1 MLGRP
6 NGNERLCRAA
16 ALCRPIAA
24 SPVAPRSTSKWLARF
39 ALALLVLAAEL
50 TGRSLTHR
58 IDVGRHVASP
68 SYHDAAYYPFVLG
81 AVKIGVAL
89 MLARLA
95 WRFFGARRVASM
107 LGATPRLRIGLSWR
121 LWLAA
126 FLGTTLVYLAQVN
139 AEHALLHTSAV
150 PVFAVLAVF
159 VAALYRT
166 AERFLGDY
174 ELIAAHAVHLVR
186 RVAAHRPALARPH
199 ATDALSPRKR
209 FGVAFESRPPPQ
221 PAV

>member
-1 MLGRP
+1 MR
-6 NGNERLCRAA
+6 
-16 ALCRPIAA
+16 
-24 SPVAPRSTSKWLARF
+24 KWLARL

-58 IDVGRHVASP
+58 IDVGRHVATP
-68 SYHDAAYYPFVLG
+68 SYHDATYYPFLL
-81 AVKIGVAL
+81 ASVKIGVAL

-95 WRFFGARRVASM
+95 WRFFGARRVASV
-107 LGATPRLRIGLSWR
+107 LGASPRLRVGLSWR
-121 LWLAA
+121 LWLAS
-126 FLGTTLVYLAQVN
+126 FLGTTCVYLAQVN
-139 AEHALLHTSAV
+139 PEHTLLHTSAV
-150 PVFAVLAVF
+150 PVFAVLAVL

-166 AERFLGDY
+166 AERFFGDY
-174 ELIAAHAVHLVR
+174 ERIAALAVDLVR

-199 ATDALSPRKR
+199 ATDALSPRRR